1 MRPRYAFETK
11 KPTKSAVYRKPTNF
25 SPWSQNGTMGR
36 NLKKKAASLHSET
49 VLKNIIIINLKT

>member
-11 KPTKSAVYRKPTNF
+11 KPLNQRFTESPLISPHGRK
-25 SPWSQNGTMGR
+25 MGPKR

>member
-25 SPWSQNGTMGR
+25 SPWSQNGT
-36 NLKKKAASLHSET
+36 KKKFKEKAASLHSET

>member
-25 SPWSQNGTMGR
+25 SPWSQNGT
-36 NLKKKAASLHSET
+36 KKKFKEKRLPRFTAKQS
-49 VLKNIIIINLKT
+49 